1 MIKIKRGLDL
11 PIDGAPAS
19 LLEDGRA
26 VRSVAVIGDD
36 YIGMKPTMVVTVGDK
51 VAKGQLLFEDK
62 RNPGVRYTSPAS
74 GVVRE
79 INRGEQRVFHSLV
92 IELQGSD
99 ELEFP
104 KFEAAKLT
112 SLERQVVVN
121 NLVASGMWTSIRTR
135 PFSKVPAIDSVPT
148 ALFINA
154 MDTNPLAL
162 DPRKVI
168 EENEESKATFIAGL
182 NILSHLSDRVFV
194 CHGSHWDYFPKSHAK
209 NVQAEVFEGKHPAGL
224 SGTHNHF
231 LAPASTSRH
240 VWNINYQDVIAI
252 GKLFTTGK
260 LCMDRIISLAGP
272 TVTRPRLVR
281 TIIGASLADLTTG
294 ELGSGKNRIISGSV
308 LSGRIA
314 TGNVA
319 YLGRYHL
326 QVTALEEGYQRDF
339 MGWLSPGANRHSVLN
354 IYLSAFSCGKK
365 FRFNT
370 NTNGS
375 PRAMVPVGTYEDVMP
390 LDILPTQLLRA
401 LIVGDTD
408 MAVKLGVL
416 ELEEEDLALCTY
428 VCPGKYEYG
437 PILRDNLTRIEKEG

>member
-19 LLEDGRA
+19 SLEDGRA

-36 YIGMKPTMVVTVGDK
+36 YVGMKPTMVVNVGDK

-168 EENEESKATFIAGL
+168 EESEESKAAFIAGMDV
-182 NILSHLSDRVFV
+182 LSHLSDRVFV
-194 CHGSHWDYFPKSHAK
+194 CHGAHWDYFPKSHAK
-209 NVQAEVFEGKHPAGL
+209 NVQTEVFEGKHPAGL

-231 LAPASTSRH
+231 LAPASASRH

-260 LCMDRIISLAGP
+260 LCMDRIISLAGSS
-272 TVTRPRLVR
+272 VTRPRLVR
-281 TIIGASLADLTTG
+281 TTVGASLVDLTTG

-308 LSGRIA
+308 LSGRNA
-314 TGNVA
+314 TGNEA

-326 QVTALEEGYQRDF
+326 QVTVLEEGCQRDF

-354 IYLSAFSCGKK
+354 IYLSAFSSGKK

-375 PRAMVPVGTYEDVMP
+375 PRSMVPVGTYEDVMP